1 MIRRLIGLSLTDLFV
16 IAAVSLTFAATYFS
30 QTGTRSAGPSPATH
44 ATIAR
49 ELGVTPEQLETAA
62 RLVPPPPRGSRPSEA
77 ERNSTRYQLA
87 GALNVPVQKLDAVMQ
102 RHRPPRD

>member
-1 MIRRLIGLSLTDLFV
+1 
-16 IAAVSLTFAATYFS
+16 
-30 QTGTRSAGPSPATH
+30 
-44 ATIAR
+44 
-49 ELGVTPEQLETAA
+49 EQLETAA